1 MPFCSCLGIVKELM
15 LIGSVRLLPRNERS
29 ALHSK
34 SDMISAG
41 RRALAYWNTEGA
53 TKWKA
58 RGSRRGCR
66 KSGQGIFDRIRCR
79 INVTPLA
86 LLPAVSAISA
96 WALLTVIFR
105 PELPDPLSTTSSPG
119 STPSTSTSEC
129 TTFPLRRVRLTYPV
143 YRPPLTFHAE
153 APKAIKEIVKFAQ
166 KSMGV
171 NDVRVSPGLNQA
183 VWARGVRSPPRRIRV
198 RLERKRNDD
207 EGAKEKL
214 YVVASVVEGVTS
226 FKVSCV
232 AAWLPVGTDE
242 ALQGLQTVVVENDE

>member
-1 MPFCSCLGIVKELM
+1 MRFISPFDK
-15 LIGSVRLLPRNERS
+15 
-29 ALHSK
+29 
-34 SDMISAG
+34 
-41 RRALAYWNTEGA
+41 
-53 TKWKA
+53 
-58 RGSRRGCR
+58 
-66 KSGQGIFDRIRCR
+66 
-79 INVTPLA
+79 
-86 LLPAVSAISA
+86 
-96 WALLTVIFR
+96 
-105 PELPDPLSTTSSPG
+105 
-119 STPSTSTSEC
+119 
-129 TTFPLRRVRLTYPV
+129 
-143 YRPPLTFHAE
+143 RPPLTPYAE

-226 FKVSCV
+226 FKVSCT
-232 AAWLPVGTDE
+232 ATRLAMDIDK